1 MEELQGEIDKVQGV
15 LGGCW
20 AQGQGSW
27 PVGGAAAGRIRFI
40 LPGSGLRSH
49 SLANSVPSSSGGGG
63 APPLLPTELVSPP
76 ALPAWSSLFCWTLGS
91 SLQVLES
98 DPFDSCVPTPPV
110 LTL

>member
-49 SLANSVPSSSGGGG
+49 SLANSVRRSSGGD
-63 APPLLPTELVSPP
+63 LP
-76 ALPAWSSLFCWTLGS
+76 ALPAWSSLLCWTLGS